1 MTNSKWNSSNLFN
14 KKDSWISKALY
25 YGVPKW
31 GKIRNFSRIF
41 FYIVLQKNAK
51 FGEKTCKIQKKIFAK
66 VFVSLNPTLFTIQ
79 AGTDK
84 STE

>member
-1 MTNSKWNSSNLFN
+1 MVSRNGEKLEIFREFFFTLFC
-14 KKDSWISKALY
+14 K
-25 YGVPKW
+25 
-31 GKIRNFSRIF
+31 
-41 FYIVLQKNAK
+41 KNAK